1 MVHISAIQW
10 YKILSKMLTARFL
23 LLAAGQCI
31 CPSST
36 MAPLSKQS
44 ALFMGIIFLVS
55 VSFVLFDLFLEEESQ
70 ECEEENDASV
80 A

>member
-1 MVHISAIQW
+1 
-10 YKILSKMLTARFL
+10 
-23 LLAAGQCI
+23 
-31 CPSST
+31 